1 MNEKVK
7 NMDEDKR
14 TNYEL
19 LAVAKNIR
27 PLIRELLGKKGIMQL
42 EILSH
47 WQDIVGADLAAY
59 SFPEKI
65 EFRQNAKSGGIAHLI
80 VPSGAFALELQHRE
94 KQIISKI
101 NTYFGY
107 NAVCGIRIRQ
117 DGEFNFISQ
126 GKKSEKDKNPPL
138 LVNDDDKKYI
148 TEISSEVKDEKL
160 KEILIKLGYSVF
172 NQKNKQQ

>member
-1 MNEKVK
+1 MTDNLKNIDEEK
-7 NMDEDKR
+7 R
-14 TNYEL
+14 SNYEP

-47 WQDIVGADLAAY
+47 WNDIVGEDLSAY
-59 SFPEKI
+59 AFPEKI
-65 EFRQNAKSGGIAHLI
+65 EFRANNKNDGVVHLI

-107 NAVCGIRIRQ
+107 NAVAHIRIRQ
-117 DGEFNFISQ
+117 DGEFDFDLC
-126 GKKSEKDKNPPL
+126 KPKTTKNKIEPL
-138 LVNDDDKKYI
+138 LVSDDEKKYI
-148 TEISSEVKDEKL
+148 EEMTSDVKNDEL
-160 KEILIKLGYSVF
+160 KEILIKLGYGVF
-172 NQKNKQQ
+172 NRKNQQ

>member
-1 MNEKVK
+1 MMNDKLK
-7 NMDEDKR
+7 NAHECKR
-14 TNYEL
+14 TNYEP

-27 PLIRELLGKKGIMQL
+27 PLIKELLGQKGIMQL

-47 WQDIVGADLAAY
+47 WEDIVGSDLSCY

-65 EFRQNAKSGGIAHLI
+65 EFRANLKNGGIAHLI

-94 KQIISKI
+94 KQIIAKI

-107 NAVCGIRIRQ
+107 NAVSGIRIRQ
-117 DGEFNFISQ
+117 DGEFDFELCQPKN
-126 GKKSEKDKNPPL
+126 KKEKDKHL
-138 LVNDDDKKYI
+138 LVSDEEKKYI
-148 TEISSEVKDEKL
+148 EEMSSEVKDSNL

-172 NQKNKQQ
+172 NQNNQQ

>member
-7 NMDEDKR
+7 NMDIDKR
-14 TNYEL
+14 TNYEP

-27 PLIRELLGKKGIMQL
+27 PLVRELLGKKGIMQL

-47 WQDIVGADLAAY
+47 WQDIVSVDLAAY

-65 EFRQNAKSGGIAHLI
+65 EFRQSAKNGGIAHLV

-107 NAVCGIRIRQ
+107 NAVSGIRIRQ
-117 DGEFNFISQ
+117 DGEFDFASYA
-126 GKKSEKDKNPPL
+126 KKSEKEKDTQL
-138 LVNDDDKKYI
+138 LVNDDEKKYI
-148 TEISSEVKDEKL
+148 EEMSSDVKNEKL

-172 NQKNKQQ
+172 NKKNQQ

>member
-7 NMDEDKR
+7 YIEENKR
-14 TNYEL
+14 TNHEP

-27 PLIRELLGKKGIMQL
+27 PLIQQLLGQKGIMQL

-47 WQDIVGADLAAY
+47 WEDIIGADLSAY

-65 EFRQNAKSGGIAHLI
+65 EFRQNAKSGGVVHLI

-94 KQIISKI
+94 KQIIAKI

-107 NAVCGIRIRQ
+107 NAVSGMRIRQ
-117 DGEFNFISQ
+117 DGEFDFELCMP
-126 GKKSEKDKNPPL
+126 KSRKEKNTHL
-138 LVNDDDKKYI
+138 LVSDDEKKYI
-148 TEISSEVKDEKL
+148 EEVSSDVKDDKL

-172 NQKNKQQ
+172 NQKNQQ

>member
-1 MNEKVK
+1 
-7 NMDEDKR
+7 
-14 TNYEL
+14 
-19 LAVAKNIR
+19 
-27 PLIRELLGKKGIMQL
+27 L